1 MIHTLHIPCPQC
13 GTLLVDFDGPDC
25 SFDRNWGCL
34 HCSAAWDGY
43 GTVKHSMAVES
54 IQVEDEAILQ
64 DFLDAVKMFDGMDY
78 AEMVDFFN
86 GDDDDENN

>member
-1 MIHTLHIPCPQC
+1 MPKHSFLGETHHLRIPCPHC
-13 GTLLVDFDGPDC
+13 GTLLIDFDGPDC

-34 HCSAAWDGY
+34 HCSAALDEY

-64 DFLDAVKMFDGMDY
+64 DFLDAV
-78 AEMVDFFN
+78 DFF
-86 GDDDDENN
+86 DDSDFDDNEFFF

>member
-43 GTVKHSMAVES
+43 GERQHVMHEKMLTREHKQMF
-54 IQVEDEAILQ
+54 Q
-64 DFLDAVKMFDGMDY
+64 DALDLFDGLFGED
-78 AEMVDFFN
+78 V
-86 GDDDDENN
+86 